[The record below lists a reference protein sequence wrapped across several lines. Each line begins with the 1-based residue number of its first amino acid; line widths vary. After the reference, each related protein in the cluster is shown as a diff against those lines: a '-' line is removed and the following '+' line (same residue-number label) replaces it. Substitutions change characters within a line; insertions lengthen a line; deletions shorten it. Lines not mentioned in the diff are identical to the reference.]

1 MTRSNIS
8 SGSPW
13 EATVG
18 YSRAD
23 LLVEIEATAVIPE
36 VSR

>member
-1 MTRSNIS
+1 MTRRNIA

-18 YSRAD
+18 YSR
-23 LLVEIEATAVIPE
+23 VEIEPTAVIPE
-36 VSR
+36 GSR